1 VPAETHPKRFAFLG
15 PRGTYAEEALR
26 ALAPADVEALPCPS
40 VRDTVMAVQSEAVE
54 RAVVPIENSL
64 EGSVTATLDT
74 LATEARDVRIAAE
87 LALPIR
93 HCLIA
98 REGVGAGDVERVVSH
113 PQALAQCAR
122 YLRERMPRAQT
133 GAAAS
138 TADGVRQVAGSEA
151 PWAALGSRVAAEA
164 YGCAVLAEGV
174 EDHHDNLTR
183 FVLLAPAAGAAEGAG
198 ERRAAP
204 LKTSIVFFGFNDV
217 SPGALVAVLGEL
229 SSRGINLTKIES
241 RPRRLGLGHYMF
253 FADLEGG
260 EREPHVAEALGALR
274 ARVETLHVLG
284 SYPSAPDAP
293 EEVPR

>member
-1 VPAETHPKRFAFLG
+1 MRFAFLG

-26 ALAPADVEALPCPS
+26 ALAPPDAEALPWPS
-40 VRDTVMAVQSEAVE
+40 IRDTVMAVQSGAVE

-64 EGSVTATLDT
+64 EGSVAATLDT
-74 LATEARDVRIAAE
+74 LATEAHGVRIVAE

-98 REGVGAGDVERVVSH
+98 RAGVEPDEIERVVSH

-122 YLRERMPRAQT
+122 YLREHLPRAQT

-138 TADGVRQVAGSEA
+138 TADGVRQVAGSGA
-151 PWAALGSRVAAEA
+151 SWAALGSPVAAEA
-164 YGCAVLAEGV
+164 YGCEVLAEGV

-183 FVLLAPAAGAAEGAG
+183 FVLLAPAASAG
-198 ERRAAP
+198 EGERDAAP

-260 EREPHVAEALGALR
+260 DREPHVAEALAALR

-284 SYPSAPDAP
+284 SYPSGPYAPGQL
-293 EEVPR
+293 PR

>member
-1 VPAETHPKRFAFLG
+1 MAFLG

-26 ALAPADVEALPCPS
+26 ALAPEQHEAVPLATIH
-40 VRDTVMAVQSEAVE
+40 DTVVAVESGAVE

-74 LATEARDVRIAAE
+74 LATDASSVRIVAE
-87 LALPIR
+87 LTLAIR

-98 REGVGAGDVERVVSH
+98 REGVAATEIERVVSH

-122 YLRERMPRAQT
+122 YLRERLPRAET
-133 GAAAS
+133 ASSTS
-138 TADGVRQVAGSEA
+138 TADAVRQVASSDA
-151 PWAALGSRVAAEA
+151 PWAALGSPLAAEA

-174 EDHHDNLTR
+174 EDRHDNHTR
-183 FVLLAPAAGAAEGAG
+183 FVLLAPEAEAEITSAGGT
-198 ERRAAP
+198 P

-253 FADLEGG
+253 FVDLQGG
-260 EREPHVAEALGALR
+260 EREPHVAEALAALR
-274 ARVETLHVLG
+274 ARVDTLRVLG
-284 SYPSAPDAP
+284 SYPASP
-293 EEVPR
+293 ETPPAERSPR